1 MEERRGR
8 LRAIAAEIPRIA
20 GKALGTRGFGEAQL
34 VTQWDAVMG
43 PELAA
48 RLSPDRLTFPRGE
61 RRGGTLRL
69 RVASAFALEAQH
81 LEPAI
86 IERINGFFGYGAVAR
101 LVLVQGPPKYAGQQ
115 AAPQPRRLSA
125 AEADA
130 LETRLAAIANP
141 ALRQALARLG
151 AAVIGSKRG

>member
-8 LRAIAAEIPRIA
+8 LRSIAAEIPRIA

-34 VTQWDAVMG
+34 VTQWEAVMG
-43 PELAA
+43 PELASK
-48 RLSPDRLTFPRGE
+48 LSPDRLSFPRGE

-69 RVASAFALEAQH
+69 RVASAFAVEAQH

-101 LVLVQGPPKYAGQQ
+101 LVLVQGPPRHGGQP
-115 AAPQPRRLSA
+115 AVPQPRRLTV
-125 AEADA
+125 AEASA
-130 LETRLAAIANP
+130 LETRLAAVPDP
-141 ALRQALARLG
+141 ALREALARLG
-151 AAVIGSKRG
+151 TAVIGSKRG